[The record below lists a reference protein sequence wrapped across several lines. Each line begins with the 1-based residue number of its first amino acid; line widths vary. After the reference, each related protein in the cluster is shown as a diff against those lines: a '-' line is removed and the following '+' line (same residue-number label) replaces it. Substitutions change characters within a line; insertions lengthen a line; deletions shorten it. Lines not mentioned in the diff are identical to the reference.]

1 MASKR
6 KRIVLTVEDRVK
18 CSRLSEQRCQVG
30 VIPKSEIFFLT
41 RLLGVASPPRFLG
54 GSGFFQLLTV
64 NSAILAYFYLETAIS
79 LHYKTL
85 IWHFSTQGHFIYQAK
100 YLTEHNE

>member
-1 MASKR
+1 MRFFSHAASWGGEATP
-6 KRIVLTVEDRVK
+6 L
-18 CSRLSEQRCQVG
+18 SRG
-30 VIPKSEIFFLT
+30 V
-41 RLLGVASPPRFLG
+41 RGYAPPG
-54 GSGFFQLLTV
+54 KFFQLLTV

-85 IWHFSTQGHFIYQAK
+85 IWHFSTQGHFIYQPK